1 MGIYT
6 IYYNIF
12 NNICNKIGEQESAG
26 EEEGNKRLTMSITD
40 KIIKVWKSNPRS
52 QGTHLGITV
61 FVISSAVFRFAL
73 DNETIKRIAGIF
85 LAGAIFTMLFGIL
98 TLIAD
103 RAGERMKE
111 KGKEEEAIFNNK
123 SIRFNPQ
130 QFIQYLSVVVIA
142 VKK

>member
-1 MGIYT
+1 M
-6 IYYNIF
+6 
-12 NNICNKIGEQESAG
+12 
-26 EEEGNKRLTMSITD
+26 
-40 KIIKVWKSNPRS
+40 
-52 QGTHLGITV
+52 

-130 QFIQYLSVVVIA
+130 QFITIFVCSRHCGEEINRTA
-142 VKK
+142 AGI